1 VLYFPKFEPLITVMR
16 NLFPTLLLV
25 CVTGIAKAQ
34 DPHFSQFYA
43 SPLTLN
49 PAFTGKFDGNVR
61 VAGNYR
67 NQWPSI
73 NRAFQTATVAVD
85 FPILKN
91 VVDEFD
97 RFGVGVAGYTDKGA
111 DGAINFNY
119 LSVSTAYHKAL
130 DEDGYKQLGLGFQ
143 GTYSNMIINTTKL
156 TFENQLDLNGT
167 WTRPSGETFD
177 NVSLNKSY
185 FDLNAGLLYTQS
197 TTDRNNY
204 YAGVSL
210 YHINRPDQT
219 FNAGPA
225 YLTYNLAMRTT
236 LHAGGYFATGETST
250 LHVSALYSTQAGA
263 SETLVG
269 GAMQVATSD
278 MNTTETP
285 VSFYAGAW
293 LRLGDAFIPYLGLE
307 WNNLRFG
314 ATYDINTSDLKTASQ
329 SRGGIELSLIY
340 IARTPGSKGLPCPK
354 F

>member
-1 VLYFPKFEPLITVMR
+1 MR
-16 NLFPTLLLV
+16 NLFLTWILLCAAV
-25 CVTGIAKAQ
+25 IAKAQ

-85 FPILKN
+85 FPILKK

-97 RFGVGVAGYTDKGA
+97 RFGVGLTGYTDKGA
-111 DGAINFNY
+111 DGAISFNY
-119 LSVSTAYHKAL
+119 ISLSTAYHKAL

-143 GTYSNMIINTTKL
+143 ATYSNMLINTSKL
-156 TFENQLDLNGT
+156 TFENQLDLNGN

-177 NVSLNKSY
+177 NVSLNKSF

-197 TTDRNNY
+197 TTDRNNV

-210 YHINRPDQT
+210 YHITRPDQT
-219 FNAGPA
+219 FNPGPG
-225 YLTYNLAMRTT
+225 YLNYNLDMRTT
-236 LHAGGYFATGETST
+236 VHAGGYFPTGPTST
-250 LHVSALYSTQAGA
+250 VHISALYSTQAGA
-263 SETLVG
+263 SETVVG
-269 GAMQVATSD
+269 AAMQVSTTD
-278 MNTTETP
+278 MNTADNP
-285 VSFYAGAW
+285 VSVYAGAW
-293 LRLGDAFIPYLGLE
+293 LRLGDAFIPYIGLE
-307 WNNLRFG
+307 YGSVRFG
-314 ATYDINTSDLKTASQ
+314 ATYDINTSALKAASQ

-340 IARTPGSKGLPCPK
+340 IAKTPGSKGVPCPK

>member
-1 VLYFPKFEPLITVMR
+1 MR
-16 NLFPTLLLV
+16 TFFSTLLVL
-25 CVTGIAKAQ
+25 CVAGIVRAQ

-73 NRAFQTATVAVD
+73 NRAFQTATAAVD

-97 RFGVGVAGYTDKGA
+97 RFGVGIMGFTDKGA
-111 DGAINFNY
+111 DGAMSFNY
-119 LSVSTAYHKAL
+119 LSISTAYHKAL

-143 GTYSNMIINTTKL
+143 GTYSNMLINTSKL
-156 TFENQLDLNGT
+156 TFESQLDFNGQ
-167 WTRPSGETFD
+167 WTNPSGETFG
-177 NVSLNKSY
+177 NTSLSKSY

-197 TTDRNNY
+197 TTDRNNM

-210 YHINRPDQT
+210 YHINRPNQT
-219 FNAGPA
+219 FNPGPA
-225 YLTYNLAMRTT
+225 YLEYNLEMRTT
-236 LHAGGYFATGETST
+236 LHAGGYFPTGTNST
-250 LHVSALYSTQAGA
+250 VHVSGLYSTQAGA
-263 SETLVG
+263 SETVLG
-269 GAMQVATSD
+269 GAVQLSTQDLNNAD
-278 MNTTETP
+278 NP
-285 VSFYAGAW
+285 VSVYAGAW
-293 LRLGDAFIPYLGLE
+293 MRLGDALIPYIGLE
-307 WNNLRFG
+307 YGNVRFG
-314 ATYDINTSDLKTASQ
+314 ATYDINTSDLKAASQ
-329 SRGGIELSLIY
+329 SRGGFELSLIY

>member
-1 VLYFPKFEPLITVMR
+1 MR
-16 NLFPTLLLV
+16 TTFLTLLLL
-25 CVTGIAKAQ
+25 CAAGIVKAQ
-34 DPHFSQFYA
+34 DPHFSQFFA

-67 NQWPSI
+67 NQWPTI

-97 RFGVGVAGYTDKGA
+97 RFGVGIMGYTDKGA
-111 DGAINFNY
+111 DGAISFNY
-119 LSVSTAYHKAL
+119 FSLSTAYHKAL

-143 GTYSNMIINTTKL
+143 GTYSNMLINTSKL
-156 TFENQLDLNGT
+156 TFENQLDLNGS

-185 FDLNAGLLYTQS
+185 FDLNAGLIYTQS

-225 YLTYNLAMRTT
+225 YLNYNLAMRTT
-236 LHAGGYFATGETST
+236 FHAGGYFAAGETST
-250 LHVSALYSTQAGA
+250 VHLSALYSAQAGA
-263 SETLVG
+263 SETVLG
-269 GAMQVATSD
+269 GAVQLSTAD
-278 MNTTETP
+278 LNTTDNP
-285 VSFYAGAW
+285 VSLYAGAW
-293 LRLGDAFIPYLGLE
+293 LRLGDAFIPYVGLE
-307 WNNLRFG
+307 YGSVRFG
-314 ATYDINTSDLKTASQ
+314 ATYDINTSDLKAASQ

-340 IARTPGSKGLPCPK
+340 IAKTPGSKGVPCPK